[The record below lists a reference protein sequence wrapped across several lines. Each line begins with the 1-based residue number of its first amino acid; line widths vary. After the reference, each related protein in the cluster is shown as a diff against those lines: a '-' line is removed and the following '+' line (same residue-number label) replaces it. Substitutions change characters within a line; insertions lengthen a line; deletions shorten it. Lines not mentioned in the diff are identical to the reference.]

1 MNIEVLKSKTV
12 LASIVGLI
20 ASGVGVYLGDA
31 TAMQGVQT
39 GLIALV
45 GIFLRAAVA
54 DVGQRADAAA
64 SAAQDAATAA
74 QGAADVVIKREAAE
88 PATMPA
94 AGEQ

>member
-12 LASIVGLI
+12 MASVVGLV
-20 ASGVGVYLGDA
+20 ASAVGVYLGDA
-31 TAMQGVQT
+31 TAMQGLQT

-64 SAAQDAATAA
+64 VAAQDAAAAA
-74 QGAADVVIKREAAE
+74 QGAATMVKSEAA
-88 PATMPA
+88 AASTMPA
-94 AGEQ
+94 AGER